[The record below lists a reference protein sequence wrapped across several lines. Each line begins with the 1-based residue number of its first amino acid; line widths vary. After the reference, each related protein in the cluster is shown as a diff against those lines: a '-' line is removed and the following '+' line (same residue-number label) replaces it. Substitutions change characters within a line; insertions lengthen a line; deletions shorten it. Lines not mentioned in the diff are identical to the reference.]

1 MTTTNHPTS
10 YYDALDEALIGRGHY
25 IISQA
30 LEIAITQLEAV
41 DDPYKEESNIA
52 EMKYFRKNI
61 WNFPQE
67 RIVKAASLLPL
78 LRRLDKLEQR

>member
-41 DDPYKEESNIA
+41 DDPYKEESDIA
-52 EMKYFRKNI
+52 DMKYFRKN
-61 WNFPQE
+61 
-67 RIVKAASLLPL
+67 SLGLP
-78 LRRLDKLEQR
+78 RGGVPAV